1 MQQKKEKEKN
11 EKIAN
16 KEALKQQEN
25 TYKHYSN
32 SNTIKKS
39 YIRVSKVFTQ

>member
-32 SNTIKKS
+32 SKKS